1 MLWCN
6 FADLFEM
13 HAVDIYLKFHMGV
26 YTSNNALHEK
36 VVWLA
41 NGRRLSVEIFDR
53 EMLMN

>member
-36 VVWLA
+36 VVWQA
-41 NGRRLSVEIFDR
+41 KSRRLSAENFYG